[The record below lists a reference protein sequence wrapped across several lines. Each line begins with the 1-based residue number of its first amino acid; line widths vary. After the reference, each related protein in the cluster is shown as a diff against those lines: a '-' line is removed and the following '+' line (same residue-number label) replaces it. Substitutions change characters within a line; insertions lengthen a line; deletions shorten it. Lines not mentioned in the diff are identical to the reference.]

1 MRMRYLSKIYEE
13 MRKDLPPVVA
23 ELQVPLK
30 SQLVYLSLGVID
42 VSTILYPKF
51 PLVDQY
57 STSIHPSRTSSG
69 VLVIIFFS
77 SR

>member
-42 VSTILYPKF
+42 VSTIL
-51 PLVDQY
+51 
-57 STSIHPSRTSSG
+57 
-69 VLVIIFFS
+69 
-77 SR
+77 